1 MPFPTPAIVKIYPS
15 DTIYMVSSETAHHIL
30 SGEPVKNDEPEKR
43 ENPCGDPSSGRPPNR
58 RNKCDVSWPNIIL

>member
-1 MPFPTPAIVKIYPS
+1 
-15 DTIYMVSSETAHHIL
+15 MVSSETAHHIF

>member
-1 MPFPTPAIVKIYPS
+1 MSHSSFSLFYNAFPYASNCKNIIVKY
-15 DTIYMVSSETAHHIL
+15 HIL